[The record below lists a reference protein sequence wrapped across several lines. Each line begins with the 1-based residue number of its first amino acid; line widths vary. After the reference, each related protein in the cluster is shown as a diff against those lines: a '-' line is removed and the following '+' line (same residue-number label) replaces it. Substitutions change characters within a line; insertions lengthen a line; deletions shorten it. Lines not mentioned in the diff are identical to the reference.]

1 MKLKFMVVLLV
12 MICNQS
18 FADQC
23 SWVTPQAASRLD
35 ELVKNGKILNKYFV
49 EYCHLCEGSEVT
61 NPEKV
66 RKILKTQVDKDYF
79 QFYFVA
85 DDNKKVALDLAYT
98 FIETTDGVYK
108 NLGIMTNCI
117 DDLDA
122 IEELK

>member
-1 MKLKFMVVLLV
+1 MRLKSIAVLLV
-12 MICNQS
+12 IICNQS

-35 ELVKNGKILNKYFV
+35 ELVKSGKILNKYFV

-117 DDLDA
+117 EDLDA

>member
-1 MKLKFMVVLLV
+1 MRLKSIAVLLV
-12 MICNQS
+12 IVCNQS

-35 ELVKNGKILNKYFV
+35 ELVKSGKILNKYFV